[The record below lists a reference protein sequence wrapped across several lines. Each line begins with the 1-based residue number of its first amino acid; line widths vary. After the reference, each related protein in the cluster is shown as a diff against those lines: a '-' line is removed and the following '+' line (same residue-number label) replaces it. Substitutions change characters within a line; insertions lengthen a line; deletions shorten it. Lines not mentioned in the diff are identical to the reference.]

1 MRNER
6 YHQQPRQHGD
16 TLLDQPVYQPPPVYY
31 PYPAAPE
38 LQYRRPSLVAAFVGG
53 MVGFVLGIFRVLGHL
68 FMVGVAGLLILG
80 VLGVG
85 ALVGIHKLTVWAN
98 DHQSTT
104 TTTSAP

>member
-31 PYPAAPE
+31 PYPSAPE
-38 LQYRRPSLVAAFVGG
+38 LQYRRPNLVAAFVGG

-68 FMVGVAGLLILG
+68 AMLGLLGLLVVAALI
-80 VLGVG
+80 VG
-85 ALVGIHKLTVWAN
+85 SLALIHKGTGWLN
-98 DHQSTT
+98 DHSTP